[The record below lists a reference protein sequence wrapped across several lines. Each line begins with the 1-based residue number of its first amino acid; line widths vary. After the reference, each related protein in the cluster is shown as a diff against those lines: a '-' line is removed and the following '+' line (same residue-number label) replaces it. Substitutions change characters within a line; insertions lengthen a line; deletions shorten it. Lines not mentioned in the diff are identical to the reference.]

1 MRRHSSHLVF
11 FVMLLCSVQV
21 SEGFA
26 LQLADGA
33 ITRRAIGA
41 SQRRV
46 AALAVRPIVAREGSA
61 SHVAVTTSLNPAA
74 RTAHRTVWIMRRPAR
89 AAAAVN
95 NHTSLLRA

>member
-1 MRRHSSHLVF
+1 MRRRSSHLVF
-11 FVMLLCSVQV
+11 LVMLLCSVQV
-21 SEGFA
+21 SENFA
-26 LQLADGA
+26 LQLADSA
-33 ITRRAIGA
+33 VTRRAIGA

-46 AALAVRPIVAREGSA
+46 AALAARPIVAREAIA
-61 SHVAVTTSLNPAA
+61 SRLSETTSLNPAA